1 MAKQTVGIGT
11 SANDGTGDSI
21 RSGGDKIN
29 DNFTE
34 VYNALGNGTTIAAN
48 TGTLVSNTY
57 IIASYQSNTQIT
69 TRLNTYA
76 QVANVGALAALGN
89 TNLAIADRAQVAN
102 VVTLAALANTNSAIA
117 KRAEVANVAS
127 LAALGNTNSRI
138 ALLNTNLTGTNTAV
152 RLLINDR
159 AQVANVA
166 ALAQLGNT
174 NSSIATQ
181 ATRIN
186 LVNTNLTGTNTAI
199 RLLVSD
205 RAQVANVFSVF
216 SSGKSY
222 STVPNYGAAVTYDI
236 SANGSSAYI
245 VSNMGFGKGGAAFNN
260 PELTVRNESTIAFD
274 LNGLGGAHP
283 FNIRSGSSGTNN
295 FSNTLIHVATDGTI
309 STGASAQ
316 NKTSGVLY
324 WQIPHDIV
332 SSGRDSYQYY
342 CLSHASN
349 MKANVNIKDTG
360 AI

>member
-21 RSGGDKIN
+21 RSGGDKVN

-34 VYNALGNGTTIAAN
+34 LYNALGNGTTIAAN
-48 TGTLVSNTY
+48 TGTLASNAY
-57 IIASYQSNTQIT
+57 LISSYQSNTQIT
-69 TRLNTYA
+69 ARLNTYA
-76 QVANVGALAALGN
+76 LVANVAALAALAN
-89 TNLAIADRAQVAN
+89 TNTAIAARAQVAN
-102 VVTLAALANTNSAIA
+102 VVTLAAL
-117 KRAEVANVAS
+117 
-127 LAALGNTNSRI
+127 GNTNSRI
-138 ALLNTNLTGTNTAV
+138 SLVNTNLTGTNTAV

-159 AQVANVA
+159 AQVANVG
-166 ALAQLGNT
+166 ALAHLGNT

-181 ATRIN
+181 AARVT

-199 RLLVSD
+199 RTLVSD
-205 RAQVANVFSVF
+205 RTQVANVFSVF

-260 PELTVRNESTIAFD
+260 PELTVRNESTVAFD

-283 FNIRSGSSGTNN
+283 FYIRSGASGTNY

-316 NKTSGVLY
+316 GKNTGVLY

-332 SSGRDSYQYY
+332 SSGRDSYTYV
-342 CLSHASN
+342 CSSHPSN
-349 MKANVNIKDTG
+349 MKGNVHVKDTG

>member
-1 MAKQTVGIGT
+1 MSKQTVDIGS

-21 RSGGDKIN
+21 RNGGDKIN

-34 VYNALGNGTTIAAN
+34 LYNALGNGTTIAAN
-48 TGTLVSNTY
+48 TGTLASNAY
-57 IIASYQSNTQIT
+57 LISSYQSNTQIT
-69 TRLNTYA
+69 SRLNTYA
-76 QVANVGALAALGN
+76 LVANVASLAALGN
-89 TNLAIADRAQVAN
+89 TNSAIAQRAQVAN

-127 LAALGNTNSRI
+127 LAALANTNARITLLNTNLTATNTAIRTAVPGLAALGNTNSRI
-138 ALLNTNLTGTNTAV
+138 TLVNTNLTSTNTAV
-152 RLLINDR
+152 RLLISDR
-159 AQVANVA
+159 SQVANVY
-166 ALAQLGNT
+166 
-174 NSSIATQ
+174 SI
-181 ATRIN
+181 
-186 LVNTNLTGTNTAI
+186 
-199 RLLVSD
+199 
-205 RAQVANVFSVF
+205 F

-236 SANGSSAYI
+236 SANSSSAYI

-274 LNGLGGAHP
+274 LNGLGGSHP
-283 FNIRSGSSGTNN
+283 FNIRSGASGTSN

-309 STGASAQ
+309 TTGTSAQ

-332 SSGRDSYQYY
+332 SSARNSYNYY
-342 CLSHASN
+342 CSSHSA
-349 MKANVNIKDTG
+349 MAGNVNIKDTG

>member
-1 MAKQTVGIGT
+1 MAKQTVDLGS

-48 TGTLVSNTY
+48 TGTLVSNSY

-76 QVANVGALAALGN
+76 LVANVAALAALAN
-89 TNLAIADRAQVAN
+89 TNTAIAARAQVAN

-138 ALLNTNLTGTNTAV
+138 TLLNTNLTGTNTAV

-159 AQVANVA
+159 AQVANVG
-166 ALAQLGNT
+166 ALAHLGNT

-181 ATRIN
+181 AARVT

-260 PELTVRNESTIAFD
+260 PELTVRNECTIAFD
-274 LNGLGGAHP
+274 LNGLGGSHP
-283 FNIRSGSSGTNN
+283 FNIRSGASGTSN

-309 STGASAQ
+309 ATGASAQ

-324 WQIPHDIV
+324 WQIPHDII
-332 SSGRDSYQYY
+332 SSARNSYNYY
-342 CLSHASN
+342 CSSHSA
-349 MKANVNIKDTG
+349 MAGNVNIKDTG

>member
-1 MAKQTVGIGT
+1 MAKQTVDLGS

-34 VYNALGNGTTIAAN
+34 LFNALGNGTTIAAN
-48 TGTLVSNTY
+48 TGTLVSNSY
-57 IIASYQSNTQIT
+57 IIASYQSNTQIS

-76 QVANVGALAALGN
+76 LVANVASLAALAN
-89 TNLAIADRAQVAN
+89 TNTAIAARAQVAN

-127 LAALGNTNSRI
+127 LAALGNTNSRV

-152 RLLINDR
+152 RLLISDR

-166 ALAQLGNT
+166 SLSALANT
-174 NSSIATQ
+174 NSGIG
-181 ATRIN
+181 N
-186 LVNTNLTGTNTAI
+186 LNTNLTATNTAI

-236 SANGSSAYI
+236 SANSSSAYI

-274 LNGLGGAHP
+274 LNGLGGSHP
-283 FNIRSGSSGTNN
+283 FNIRSGASGTSN

-309 STGASAQ
+309 TTGTSAQ

-332 SSGRDSYQYY
+332 SSARNSYNYY
-342 CLSHASN
+342 CSSHSA
-349 MKANVNIKDTG
+349 MAGNVNIKDTG

>member
-1 MAKQTVGIGT
+1 MAKQTVDIGST
-11 SANDGTGDSI
+11 ANDGTGDSI
-21 RSGGDKIN
+21 RNGGDKIN

-34 VYNALGNGTTIAAN
+34 LFNALGNGTTIAAN
-48 TGTLVSNTY
+48 TGTLASNAY
-57 IIASYQSNTQIT
+57 LIASYQSNTQISS
-69 TRLNTYA
+69 RLNAFA
-76 QVANVGALAALGN
+76 QVANVAALAALAN
-89 TNLAIADRAQVAN
+89 TNTAIAQRAQVAN

-138 ALLNTNLTGTNTAV
+138 ALVGTNLTSTNTAL

-166 ALAQLGNT
+166 SAASLANT
-174 NSSIATQ
+174 NSAIS
-181 ATRIN
+181 N
-186 LVNTNLTGTNTAI
+186 LNTNLTGTNTAI
-199 RLLVSD
+199 RTLVAD
-205 RAQVANVFSVF
+205 RTQVANVYAIVH
-216 SSGKSY
+216 SGKSY

-274 LNGLGGAHP
+274 LNGLGGVHP
-283 FNIRSGSSGTNN
+283 FYIRSGASGTNY

-316 NKTSGVLY
+316 GKNTGVLY
-324 WQIPHDIV
+324 WQIPHNIV
-332 SSGRDSYQYY
+332 SSGRDSYTYV
-342 CLSHASN
+342 CSSHPSN
-349 MKANVNIKDTG
+349 MKGNVHIKDTG

>member
-1 MAKQTVGIGT
+1 M
-11 SANDGTGDSI
+11 
-21 RSGGDKIN
+21 
-29 DNFTE
+29 
-34 VYNALGNGTTIAAN
+34 
-48 TGTLVSNTY
+48 
-57 IIASYQSNTQIT
+57 
-69 TRLNTYA
+69 
-76 QVANVGALAALGN
+76 QVANV
-89 TNLAIADRAQVAN
+89 NLLVNDRAQVAN
-102 VVTLAALANTNSAIA
+102 VAALASLGNTNSSIATQAARIDLVNTNLTGSNTALRTLINDRAQVANVASLAALANTNSAIA
-117 KRAEVANVAS
+117 KRAEVANVVS
-127 LAALGNTNSRI
+127 LAALANTNSRI
-138 ALLNTNLTGTNTAV
+138 A
-152 RLLINDR
+152 
-159 AQVANVA
+159 
-166 ALAQLGNT
+166 
-174 NSSIATQ
+174 
-181 ATRIN
+181 
-186 LVNTNLTGTNTAI
+186 LVNTNLTGTNTAV

-274 LNGLGGAHP
+274 LNGLAGSHP
-283 FNIRSGSSGTNN
+283 FNIRSGNSGTDN

-316 NKTSGVLY
+316 GKTSGVLY

-342 CLSHASN
+342 CSSHASN

>member
-1 MAKQTVGIGT
+1 MAKQTVDLGS

-48 TGTLVSNTY
+48 TGTLASNAY
-57 IIASYQSNTQIT
+57 LISSYQSNTQIT
-69 TRLNTYA
+69 ARINKYA
-76 QVANVGALAALGN
+76 L
-89 TNLAIADRAQVAN
+89 
-102 VVTLAALANTNSAIA
+102 
-117 KRAEVANVAS
+117 VANVAS

-138 ALLNTNLTGTNTAV
+138 ALLNTNLTTTNTAV
-152 RLLINDR
+152 RLLISDR

-166 ALAQLGNT
+166 AIAQLGNT

-181 ATRIN
+181 AARIT

-199 RLLVSD
+199 RLLASD
-205 RAQVANVFSVF
+205 RAQVANVFSIF

-236 SANGSSAYI
+236 SANASSAYI

-274 LNGLGGAHP
+274 LNGLGGSHP
-283 FNIRSGSSGTNN
+283 FNIRSGSSGTSN

-316 NKTSGVLY
+316 GKNTGVLY

-332 SSGRDSYQYY
+332 SSARNSYNYY
-342 CLSHASN
+342 CSSHAGA
-349 MKANVNIKDTG
+349 MYGNVNIKDTG

>member
-48 TGTLVSNTY
+48 TGTLVSNSY

-76 QVANVGALAALGN
+76 LVANVASLAALGN
-89 TNLAIADRAQVAN
+89 TNSAIAQRAQVAN

-138 ALLNTNLTGTNTAV
+138 TLLNTNLTGTNTAV

-159 AQVANVA
+159 AQVANVG
-166 ALAQLGNT
+166 ALAHLGNT

-181 ATRIN
+181 AARVT

-274 LNGLGGAHP
+274 LK
-283 FNIRSGSSGTNN
+283 
-295 FSNTLIHVATDGTI
+295 V
-309 STGASAQ
+309 
-316 NKTSGVLY
+316 
-324 WQIPHDIV
+324 
-332 SSGRDSYQYY
+332 
-342 CLSHASN
+342 
-349 MKANVNIKDTG
+349 
-360 AI
+360 

>member
-1 MAKQTVGIGT
+1 MSKQTVDIGS

-21 RSGGDKIN
+21 RNGGDKIN

-34 VYNALGNGTTIAAN
+34 LYNALGNGTTIAAN
-48 TGTLVSNTY
+48 TGTLASNAY
-57 IIASYQSNTQIT
+57 LISSYQSNTQIT
-69 TRLNTYA
+69 SRLNTYA
-76 QVANVGALAALGN
+76 LVANVASLAALAN
-89 TNLAIADRAQVAN
+89 TNSAIKQRAQVAN

-127 LAALGNTNSRI
+127 LAALANTNARITLLNTNLTATNTAIRTAVPGLAALGNTNSRI
-138 ALLNTNLTGTNTAV
+138 TLVNTNLTSTNTAV
-152 RLLINDR
+152 RLLISDR
-159 AQVANVA
+159 SQVANVY
-166 ALAQLGNT
+166 
-174 NSSIATQ
+174 SI
-181 ATRIN
+181 
-186 LVNTNLTGTNTAI
+186 
-199 RLLVSD
+199 
-205 RAQVANVFSVF
+205 F

-236 SANGSSAYI
+236 SANSSSAYI

-274 LNGLGGAHP
+274 LNGLGGSHP
-283 FNIRSGSSGTNN
+283 FNIRSGSSGTSN

-309 STGASAQ
+309 TTGTSAQ

-332 SSGRDSYQYY
+332 SSARNSYNYY
-342 CLSHASN
+342 CSSHSA
-349 MKANVNIKDTG
+349 MAGNVNIKDTG

>member
-1 MAKQTVGIGT
+1 MSKQTVDIGS

-21 RSGGDKIN
+21 RNGGDKIN

-34 VYNALGNGTTIAAN
+34 LYNALGNGTTIAAN
-48 TGTLVSNTY
+48 TGTLASNAY
-57 IIASYQSNTQIT
+57 LISSYQSNTQIT
-69 TRLNTYA
+69 SRLNTYA
-76 QVANVGALAALGN
+76 LVANVASLAALGN
-89 TNLAIADRAQVAN
+89 TNSAIAQRAQVAN

-127 LAALGNTNSRI
+127 LAALANTNARITLLNTNLTATNTAIRTAVPGLAALGNTNSRI
-138 ALLNTNLTGTNTAV
+138 TLVNTNLTSTNTAV
-152 RLLINDR
+152 RLLISDR
-159 AQVANVA
+159 SQVANVY
-166 ALAQLGNT
+166 
-174 NSSIATQ
+174 SI
-181 ATRIN
+181 
-186 LVNTNLTGTNTAI
+186 
-199 RLLVSD
+199 
-205 RAQVANVFSVF
+205 F

-236 SANGSSAYI
+236 SANSSSAYI

-274 LNGLGGAHP
+274 LNGLGGSHP
-283 FNIRSGSSGTNN
+283 FNIRSGSSGTSN

-309 STGASAQ
+309 TTGTSAQ

-332 SSGRDSYQYY
+332 SSARNSYNYY
-342 CLSHASN
+342 CSSHSA
-349 MKANVNIKDTG
+349 MAGNVNIKDTG